1 MPAGGPGDHPLTDIV
16 NFKLEVYNPE
26 CDELI
31 RQLSKLVSMN
41 QLYEM
46 FDWFDNFS
54 VTPNQLKN
62 FEILLR
68 EKLEKVKVDA
78 LNNGWEIH

>member
-1 MPAGGPGDHPLTDIV
+1 MAAGGPGDHPLTDVV
-16 NFKLEVYNPE
+16 NFNLKVYNKE

-31 RQLSKLVSMN
+31 REISKLISMN

-54 VTPNQLKN
+54 ATRSRLKN
-62 FEILLR
+62 FEVELN
-68 EKLEKVKVDA
+68 EKLEKLKVDA
-78 LNNGWEIH
+78 KRNGWEV